1 MANNCPRA
9 TYDIPYNL
17 EKRDWAFK
25 NAGYGPANPEI
36 DDKKFWMMR
45 ADEWNTSVDNAKT
58 MRCGN
63 CSAFIQTPEMMD
75 CLVKGI
81 QGEESDAETYAN
93 EVVDSADLG
102 YCELFEFKCAADR
115 TCSAWLVGGPITEK
129 MSNRQKSMLKMAK
142 MEAEKEY
149 GDMED
154 EENSGMAED

>member
-1 MANNCPRA
+1 MANTCPRA

-17 EKRDWAFK
+17 KKRDWAFK
-25 NAGYGPANPEI
+25 NVGYGPANPDSPE
-36 DDKKFWMMR
+36 DFWKIR
-45 ADEWNTSVDNAKT
+45 AEEWNTSEKNAQT

-115 TCSAWLVGGPITEK
+115 TCSAWLVGGPVTEK
-129 MSNRQKSMLKMAK
+129 MSNREKTMLKMAK
-142 MEAEKEY
+142 MEAENEY
-149 GDMED
+149 GEMDN
-154 EENSGMAED
+154 EENSGMDED